1 MIDSNQYLFIYFY
14 FVVVVV
20 VVVVVIV
27 SKLFYLVTDR
37 KESNCIIR

>member
-14 FVVVVV
+14 FIV

-27 SKLFYLVTDR
+27 SKLLYLVTDR